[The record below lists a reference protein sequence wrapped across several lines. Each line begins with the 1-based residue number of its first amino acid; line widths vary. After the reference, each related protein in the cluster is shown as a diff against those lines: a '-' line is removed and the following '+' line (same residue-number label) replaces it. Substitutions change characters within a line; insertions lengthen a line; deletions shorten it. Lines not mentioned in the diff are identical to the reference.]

1 MERQKMTSEQDV
13 GSRIKTRRNELGL
26 TMRELGR
33 RTGLSASFIS
43 QLERSKT
50 KVSLDSLRLIAEHL
64 DISIHYFFSEPP
76 QELSYAAALAPCEDK
91 VVDSAIEYSPVVRAG
106 FRPRLYLPDSGVNY
120 ELLAKDLTRNM
131 EPIFGRL
138 SPGTGNVARRLR
150 KPTEEFIFVLA
161 GKLLIGIEDKEYILN
176 PGDSIYFEG
185 YDLHKL
191 ACASESEDVI
201 WIFVITPPVF

>member
-1 MERQKMTSEQDV
+1 MASEQDV
-13 GSRIKTRRNELGL
+13 VGLRMKTRRKELGF
-26 TMRELGR
+26 TIRELAR

-43 QLERSKT
+43 QVERSKT

-76 QELSYAAALAPCEDK
+76 PEISYAAALTPCDDEIDQPQT
-91 VVDSAIEYSPVVRAG
+91 IEYNPVVRAG
-106 FRPRLYLPDSGVNY
+106 SRPRLYLPDSGVNY
-120 ELLAKDLTRNM
+120 ELLVKDLTRNM

-150 KPTEEFIFVLA
+150 KPTEEFIFILA

-185 YDLHKL
+185 YDLQKL
-191 ACASESEDVI
+191 ACASETEDVI
-201 WIFVITPPVF
+201 WISVITPPVF

>member
-1 MERQKMTSEQDV
+1 MTSEQDFV
-13 GSRIKTRRNELGL
+13 GLRIQTRRKELGF
-26 TMRELGR
+26 TIRELAR

-43 QLERSKT
+43 QVENSKT

-64 DISIHYFFSEPP
+64 DISIHYFFSEPLP
-76 QELSYAAALAPCEDK
+76 ELSYAAAVAPCDAETEPS
-91 VVDSAIEYSPVVRAG
+91 DSMEYSPVVRAG
-106 FRPRLYLPDSGVNY
+106 CRPRLYLPDSGVIY
-120 ELLAKDLTRNM
+120 ELLVKDLTRQM

-161 GKLLIGIEDKEYILN
+161 GKLLIGVEDKEYILN

-185 YDLHKL
+185 YDLQKL
-191 ACASESEDVI
+191 ACASEIEDVL
-201 WIFVITPPVF
+201 WISVITPPVF